1 MHGFAGHHGK
11 AAGAKRR
18 FRHAVHPGEHVATDH
33 HQLFFCAVIVR
44 GTTHPEGAPRR
55 KVDAPLS
62 GSPFSRA
69 TLRHAGSPS
78 KTRLALASGVTIPR
92 LEICSCPRDDA
103 ATATNRAINATTP
116 RSDFVVLPEM
126 PFIFFISASTKSSDD
141 NSDYVQIITH

>member
-78 KTRLALASGVTIPR
+78 KTSLALESGVTIPR
-92 LEICSCPRDDA
+92 GEICPCLRDDA
-103 ATATNRAINATTP
+103 PTATSKITNGAKP
-116 RSDFVVLPEM
+116 RSIFVVLPEM
-126 PFIFFISASTKSSDD
+126 AFIFFMLGLSGKAV
-141 NSDYVQIITH
+141 N